1 MAETSFTI
9 FSDAKIPGWAEGFA
23 ELLREGWTGRVDI
36 VDSLDEALD
45 GDAEVLI
52 LNLGRRDDEKL
63 SAERIASLGRRRII
77 AMAPGADWL
86 CAQLDEIEF
95 RGSNVTADMSMRVV
109 DSDLLGKPVAED
121 PMRAFKEIQNT
132 PSEEWTPQTPRVY
145 FCAGNVDEYRP
156 AVDYVLVPE
165 KLEQCAVVM
174 RHANF
179 VFAGVRAHPD
189 KWSEQYRALIAR
201 IAMALARRPVE
212 DLKPI
217 IVERQIHP
225 PGAVRFDLD
234 PIAEQGTSHR
244 AFYFRFERPTAFT
257 ATLEHAGSD
266 AVMLMFSGGK
276 KYLHATRVDT
286 EDGETMTIT
295 VNIGERAIRDLGHR
309 YWSLGV
315 QNFDRENPCSAKLTV
330 RYDVADREETVRAL
344 PGNASFEYINGLA
357 WNLLGAAQTDAST
370 RRQVATRSGSKEA
383 IDLDGARLATA
394 REHGFESWGN
404 LEAHLAWKPGFDMR
418 GGTVGVDSFYAR
430 VKARYGATFTVEQ
443 LIEFAGDFTDDL
455 HDTVAGAST
464 GHRAGDQESFS
475 GEHLLL
481 ALLDNPISAHA
492 VKCVGVEVDRVRS
505 ELNELLDTLATH
517 EPVGPGLVSKTVC
530 GAVYRANF
538 ISALGRDG
546 TNAANLL
553 AGLLGESCEATNI
566 LNGHGVRQRD
576 IVNYVTHGIP
586 RVVVAQ
592 LRPGASVLHEGLE
605 RATNATFAN
614 ARDDRLRYVSVELF
628 LLALLADPDIRGV
641 LSGGATGMDKLRE
654 QLGAFIHAA
663 SVVAGD
669 DATPQPTRAFN
680 RVMQMAVAK
689 ARSCERDQA
698 TTLDAL
704 WAVCGEGDVPATEFL
719 ARCGVTRTTVASR
732 MSGTRSVDSLSPAD

>member
-1 MAETSFTI
+1 MCHRRSGPHKPPGSTS
-9 FSDAKIPGWAEGFA
+9 A
-23 ELLREGWTGRVDI
+23 
-36 VDSLDEALD
+36 
-45 GDAEVLI
+45 
-52 LNLGRRDDEKL
+52 
-63 SAERIASLGRRRII
+63 
-77 AMAPGADWL
+77 
-86 CAQLDEIEF
+86 
-95 RGSNVTADMSMRVV
+95 
-109 DSDLLGKPVAED
+109 
-121 PMRAFKEIQNT
+121 RAT
-132 PSEEWTPQTPRVY
+132 STSTV
-145 FCAGNVDEYRP
+145 P
-156 AVDYVLVPE
+156 AVDYMLVPE

-266 AVMLMFSGGK
+266 AMMLMFSGGK
-276 KYLHATRVDT
+276 KHLHATRVDT

-315 QNFDRENPCSAKLTV
+315 QNFDSENPCSAKLTV

-357 WNLLGAAQTDAST
+357 WNLLGAAQTDASA

-383 IDLDGARLATA
+383 IDLNGARLATA
-394 REHGFESWGN
+394 REHGFESWRH
-404 LEAHLAWKPGFDMR
+404 LEAHLAWKPVFDMR

-443 LIEFAGDFTDDL
+443 LIEFADDFTDDL

-492 VKCVGVEVDRVRS
+492 VKCVGVEVDGLRS
-505 ELNELLDTLATH
+505 ELNELLDTH
-517 EPVGPGLVSKTVC
+517 SDS
-530 GAVYRANF
+530 RA
-538 ISALGRDG
+538 G
-546 TNAANLL
+546 
-553 AGLLGESCEATNI
+553 
-566 LNGHGVRQRD
+566 
-576 IVNYVTHGIP
+576 
-586 RVVVAQ
+586 
-592 LRPGASVLHEGLE
+592 RPGVGFEDGLRCGLPGELHQ
-605 RATNATFAN
+605 RAWPRGNQRRESAGGIAGRELRGDEHTQWSWCTAARHRELRD
-614 ARDDRLRYVSVELF
+614 ARDSE
-628 LLALLADPDIRGV
+628 
-641 LSGGATGMDKLRE
+641 SGGSSNRD
-654 QLGAFIHAA
+654 
-663 SVVAGD
+663 
-669 DATPQPTRAFN
+669 RAP
-680 RVMQMAVAK
+680 RY
-689 ARSCERDQA
+689 
-698 TTLDAL
+698 
-704 WAVCGEGDVPATEFL
+704 WTE
-719 ARCGVTRTTVASR
+719 V
-732 MSGTRSVDSLSPAD
+732 

>member
-1 MAETSFTI
+1 MAEASFTI
-9 FSDAKIPGWAEGFA
+9 FSDANSPGWAEGFA
-23 ELLREGWTGRVDI
+23 ELLREGSTARVEI

-45 GDAEVLI
+45 GDAGVLI

-63 SAERIASLGRRRII
+63 SAERIASLGRRRVI
-77 AMAPGADWL
+77 ALAPGVDWL

-95 RGSNVTADMSMRVV
+95 RGSNVTADMTMRVV
-109 DSDLLGKPVAED
+109 DSDLMGNAWVKEPIR
-121 PMRAFKEIQNT
+121 PFKEIQNA

-145 FCAGNVDEYRP
+145 FCSGNVAEYRSG
-156 AVDYVLVPE
+156 VDYVLVPE
-165 KLEQCAVVM
+165 KLEECAVVM

-189 KWSEQYRALIAR
+189 KWSEQYRALIVR
-201 IAMALARRPVE
+201 VAMALARRPVE

-244 AFYFRFERPTAFT
+244 AFYFRFERPTALT
-257 ATLEHAGSD
+257 ATLEHAGSN
-266 AVMLMFSGGK
+266 AMMLMFSGGK
-276 KYLHATRVDT
+276 KHLHATRVDT

-309 YWSLGV
+309 YWSLRV

-330 RYDVADREETVRAL
+330 RYDVADRTDSVRAL
-344 PGNASFEYINGLA
+344 PGNASLEYVNALA
-357 WNLLGAAQTDAST
+357 WNLLGAAQTDTST

-383 IDLDGARLATA
+383 IDLDVARLATA
-394 REHGFESWGN
+394 REHGFESWRD
-404 LEAHLAWKPGFDMR
+404 LESHLAWKPGFDMR

-430 VKARYGATFTVEQ
+430 VKARYGETFTVEQ
-443 LIEFAGDFTDDL
+443 LIEFVGDFTGDL
-455 HDTVAGAST
+455 HDTVTHAST
-464 GHRAGDQESFS
+464 RHRVGDHHTFS
-475 GEHLLL
+475 GKHLLL
-481 ALLDNPISAHA
+481 ALLDNPTSAHA
-492 VKCVGVEVDRVRS
+492 VKCVGVDIDDLGA
-505 ELNELLDTLATH
+505 ELNALPDTLATNP
-517 EPVGPGLVSKTVC
+517 PVGQGMVSKTVC

-538 ISALGRDG
+538 ISALGREG

-566 LNGHGVRQRD
+566 LNGHGVLQRD

-586 RVVVAQ
+586 RVVVTEQ
-592 LRPGASVLHEGLE
+592 RPGASVLDGGLE
-605 RATNATFAN
+605 RATGTTFAN
-614 ARDDRLRYVSVELF
+614 ARADRLRYVSVELF

-641 LSGGATGMDKLRE
+641 LSSGATGMGKLRE
-654 QLGAFIHAA
+654 ELGAFIDAA

-669 DATPQPTRAFN
+669 DGIPQPTRAFN
-680 RVMQMAVAK
+680 RVMQVAVAK
-689 ARSCERDQA
+689 ARSGERDRA

-704 WAVCGEGDVPATEFL
+704 WALCGERDVPAAAFL
-719 ARCGVTRTTVASR
+719 ADCGVSRTTVGSR
-732 MSGTRSVDSLSPAD
+732 IG

>member
-1 MAETSFTI
+1 MGEPTFTI
-9 FSDAKIPGWAEGFA
+9 FSDANSPGWAEGMA
-23 ELLREGWTGRVDI
+23 ELLREGSTGGVEI
-36 VDSLDEALD
+36 EDSLDEALD
-45 GDAEVLI
+45 GDADVLI
-52 LNLGRRDDEKL
+52 LNLGQRDDEKL

-95 RGSNVTADMSMRVV
+95 RGSNVAADMSMRVV

-121 PMRAFKEIQNT
+121 PMRAFKEIQNV

-156 AVDYVLVPE
+156 TVDYMLVPE

-189 KWSEQYRALIAR
+189 KWSEQYRALIGR
-201 IAMALARRPVE
+201 IAKALARRPLE

-244 AFYFRFERPTAFT
+244 AFYFRFERRTAFT
-257 ATLEHAGSD
+257 ATLEHAGSN
-266 AVMLMFSGGK
+266 AMMLMFSGGK
-276 KYLHATRVDT
+276 KHLHATRVDT

-309 YWSLGV
+309 YWSLRV

-330 RYDVADREETVRAL
+330 RYDVADRTDSVRAL
-344 PGNASFEYINGLA
+344 PGNASLEYVNALA
-357 WNLLGAAQTDAST
+357 WNLLGAAQTDTST

-383 IDLDGARLATA
+383 IDLDVARLATA
-394 REHGFESWGN
+394 REHGFESWRD
-404 LEAHLAWKPGFDMR
+404 LESHLAWKPGFDMR

-430 VKARYGATFTVEQ
+430 VKARYGETFTVEQ
-443 LIEFAGDFTDDL
+443 LIEFVGDFTGDL
-455 HDTVAGAST
+455 HDTVARASA
-464 GHRAGDQESFS
+464 GHGLGDHQTFS

-481 ALLDNPISAHA
+481 ALLDNPTSAHA
-492 VKCVGVEVDRVRS
+492 VKCVGVDIDDLRA
-505 ELNELLDTLATH
+505 ELNDLLDSPAVH
-517 EPVGPGLVSKTVC
+517 GPVGPGLVSKTVC

-538 ISALGRDG
+538 INALGREG

-553 AGLLGESCEATNI
+553 AGLLGENCEATN
-566 LNGHGVRQRD
+566 LLGGHGVRQRD
-576 IVNYVTHGIP
+576 MVNYVTHGIS
-586 RVVVAQ
+586 RVVVEDQ
-592 LRPGASVLHEGLE
+592 EPGASALDVGLE
-605 RATNATFAN
+605 RAANTAFVN
-614 ARDDRLRYVSVELF
+614 ARDDRLRYVSVELL
-628 LLALLADPDIRGV
+628 LLALLADSGVRGV
-641 LSGGATGMDKLRE
+641 LCGVATSMDELRKE
-654 QLGAFIHAA
+654 FGAFSDAA
-663 SVVAGD
+663 SVGAGD
-669 DATPQPTRAFN
+669 DDIPEPTRAFN

-689 ARSCERDQA
+689 ARSSERDQA
-698 TTLDAL
+698 NALDAL
-704 WAVCGEGDVPATEFL
+704 WALCGERDVPAAAFL
-719 ARCGVTRTTVASR
+719 ADCGVSRTTVASR
-732 MSGTRSVDSLSPAD
+732 IG